1 MWWSPSAVSHL
12 LGILAMGVLFVLY
25 DWSEVIDWQAE
36 EVACVESL
44 RHFGLSCERFVYGR
58 ERAKPRIRKTP
69 DPNAWTDERMDFFGA
84 YNFAG
89 REVNLPAPHA
99 QAVTNLQY
107 LGQKLFMLFV
117 DQYDFSLQDRR
128 LHSFIA
134 KTLTLKTGGC
144 GFARTAGRHDFP
156 EAIAGGASLED
167 NADERFAWRMA
178 RRDAAEGDRPQIMRD
193 VFCQNILPNA
203 ALARRVTNDISL
215 AEWIAEDSSR
225 GQLELVGSKNTIWSV
240 ASGDLNDVR
249 RSVRA
254 AGLLP
259 FRASH

>member
-1 MWWSPSAVSHL
+1 
-12 LGILAMGVLFVLY
+12 MGVLFVLY

-36 EVACVESL
+36 EVFCVESL
-44 RHFGLSCERFVYGR
+44 RQFGLSCERFVYGR

-99 QAVTNLQY
+99 QAVTNLEY

-117 DQYDFSLQDRR
+117 DQDDFSLQDRR

-134 KTLTLKTGGC
+134 KTLSVKTGGC

-156 EAIAGGASLED
+156 EAIAGGVSMED
-167 NADERFAWRMA
+167 GGDEIFAWRMA
-178 RRDAAEGDRPQIMRD
+178 RRNAAEEDRPQIMRD
-193 VFCQNILPNA
+193 VFGQTILPNA
-203 ALARRVTNDISL
+203 ALARRMTKGATL

-225 GQLELVGSKNTIWSV
+225 GQLEVIGSKNTIWSV
-240 ASGDLNDVR
+240 APGHLDDVR
-249 RSVRA
+249 KAVRA
-254 AGLLP
+254 AGILP
-259 FRASH
+259 VRASH